1 MKFSSKHL
9 TELKHN
15 NNIRKENVMA
25 IYSFTAMVPMNIE
38 INADNEEEARELLNE
53 TSIDEYEVNMDNIA
67 DFAELVNVD
76 DEEED

>member
-1 MKFSSKHL
+1 
-9 TELKHN
+9 
-15 NNIRKENVMA
+15 MA

>member
-38 INADNEEEARELLNE
+38 INADA
-53 TSIDEYEVNMDNIA
+53 EV
-67 DFAELVNVD
+67 
-76 DEEED
+76 

>member
-1 MKFSSKHL
+1 
-9 TELKHN
+9 
-15 NNIRKENVMA
+15 MA
-25 IYSFTAMVPMNIE
+25 IYSFTAMVPMNIK